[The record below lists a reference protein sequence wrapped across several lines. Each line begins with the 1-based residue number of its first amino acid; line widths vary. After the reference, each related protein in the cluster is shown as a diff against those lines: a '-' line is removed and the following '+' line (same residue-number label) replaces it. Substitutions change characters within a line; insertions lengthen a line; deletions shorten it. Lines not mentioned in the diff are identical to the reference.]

1 MPKIRQSVNKIN
13 YTQGL
18 VLDRVFAPAV
28 VESAPA
34 PTNIITN
41 GSLTVNSNGWYSIN
55 GYRDTSVFRSSP
67 ASFGTYAT
75 EEDVADAEYTQSG
88 ALTVG
93 SSYSLAF
100 WVRTGTQAFQVTLQ
114 LGTASY
120 STSTTLSSSSSW
132 QYVKFENKLC
142 VGNTN
147 LRFYV
152 YGANGIAYNLD
163 DVSLV
168 LGPTALP

>member
-1 MPKIRQSVNKIN
+1 MSGVIAGLIASVKSA
-13 YTQGL
+13 G
-18 VLDRVFAPAV
+18 
-28 VESAPA
+28 SAPA

-41 GSLTVNSNGWYSIN
+41 GAFTVNSTGWYSVN

-67 ASFGTYAT
+67 ASFATYST
-75 EEDVADAEYTQSG
+75 DEDSADAEYTQSS

-114 LGTASY
+114 LGTTSY
-120 STSTTLSSSSSW
+120 SYTSPTLSSSSSW
-132 QYVKFENKLC
+132 QYVKLENKLC

-152 YGANGIAYNLD
+152 YGGNSIAYNLD

-168 LGPTALP
+168 LGATALP